1 MLFGALSRGSLRGF
15 HPGGPLRGLGPDPTR
30 DPPQKTDRDPPWDQA
45 GGRRQ
50 QRPVPVSRISRAA
63 AMGGLALELG
73 LGALAGAAQKRLQGQ
88 EQRTGSPPLLSEAT
102 AERLV
107 ATLSRARG
115 AALKLGQLLSMADSS
130 VLTPQLQ
137 QILAQLRQSAEPM
150 PGWQSRAVLEQ
161 ELGPGWQQQ
170 LQEFQEVPVAAAS
183 LGQVHR
189 ARLRDGRE
197 VALKVQ
203 YPGVARSIG
212 SDIENLLTLLSL
224 SPGLPKGLFAVP
236 SLRALQRELELECD
250 YGREAASAR
259 RFRSLLG
266 GDPFFRVPRVLPQ
279 LSSRRVLCTE
289 WGRGAALERCRRLGQ
304 ERRDQICSELLRLCL
319 LELFQFRF
327 MQTDPNWANFL
338 YEPESNTV
346 TLLDFGAC
354 REFEREFTDLY
365 IEVIRAAAER
375 DKEKIL
381 RRSEELKFLTGFE
394 SPALRSLHVQA
405 VLLLGEPFWGPQPFD
420 FGAQGTAQGVGRLL
434 PQMLRGRLGPP
445 PEPSY
450 ALHRKLGGLFLAC
463 ARLGGR
469 VRCRELFQQVYEGY
483 WDPKN
488 REETPKTTGSTPE
501 MEPDSG
507 VEPPPQ

>member
-115 AALKLGQLLSMADSS
+115 AALKLGQLLSMAGGAGAGAGPR
-130 VLTPQLQ
+130 LAAATPGVPGGSRGCRLPG
-137 QILAQLRQSAEPM
+137 AGAPGTAARRPRGGAQSA
-150 PGWQSRAVLEQ
+150 
-161 ELGPGWQQQ
+161 
-170 LQEFQEVPVAAAS
+170 
-183 LGQVHR
+183 
-189 ARLRDGRE
+189 
-197 VALKVQ
+197 
-203 YPGVARSIG
+203 
-212 SDIENLLTLLSL
+212 
-224 SPGLPKGLFAVP
+224 GLFAVP